1 MFRGSIDFN
10 NEHLRNHKANVRA
23 HATAEPGNST
33 VLTESVNEGIDPAHV
48 QLNFDVCCEWGL
60 QGMAALAPTCDILVV
75 IDVLS
80 FTTCV
85 DVATANGAS
94 VVPYRSRDDS
104 AHALAVKTGAL
115 LASSR
120 DGEGFS
126 LSPTSL
132 LKIPAGVRLVLPSP
146 NGATISLA
154 APHRRL
160 LAGCLRNASAIAH
173 FAARHGS
180 RVAVIP
186 CGERWPDG
194 SLRPALE
201 DWLGAGAVIAALGGS
216 KSPEAI
222 LAESTFREVAGDLSE
237 LVGSCASGREL
248 IERGFATDVE
258 LASQY
263 DCSDVVPV
271 LEDGEYQADQSAQ

>member
-1 MFRGSIDFN
+1 M
-10 NEHLRNHKANVRA
+10 
-23 HATAEPGNST
+23 T
-33 VLTESVNEGIDPAHV
+33 
-48 QLNFDVCCEWGL
+48 
-60 QGMAALAPTCDILVV
+60 ALAPTSDILVV
-75 IDVLS
+75 VDVLS

-85 DVATANGAS
+85 EVATANGAS
-94 VVPYRSRDDS
+94 VVPYRKRDDS
-104 AHALAVKTGAL
+104 ASALAVRTGAL

-120 DGEGFS
+120 DGEGYS

-132 LKIPAGVRLVLPSP
+132 LEIPTGVRLVLPSP
-146 NGATISLA
+146 NGAMISLA

-160 LAGCLRNASAIAH
+160 LAGCLRNATAIAR
-173 FAARHGS
+173 FATRSNS

-201 DWLGAGAVIAALGGS
+201 DWLGAGAVIAALDGS

-222 LAESTFREVAGDLSE
+222 LAERTFREATGDLSK
-237 LVGSCASGREL
+237 LVGSCASAREL

-271 LEDGEYQADQSAQ
+271 LENGEYRADQSAR